1 MNFGIK
7 KIAIPK
13 EALLKLIDT
22 IDADQDGFVSLGEVW
37 NIIKRYAKDAKASL
51 KNALIRRQH

>member
-13 EALLKLIDT
+13 ESLLKLVDA
-22 IDADQDGFVSLGEVW
+22 IDADQDGFVTVGEAITLV
-37 NIIKRYAKDAKASL
+37 KRYAKDAKASL
-51 KNALIRRQH
+51 KTSLIRRQH

>member
-13 EALLKLIDT
+13 DSLLKLIDAV
-22 IDADQDGFVSLGEVW
+22 DADQDGFVTVGEA
-37 NIIKRYAKDAKASL
+37 ITLIKRYAKDAKASL
-51 KNALIRRQH
+51 KNSIIRRSS

>member
-13 EALLKLIDT
+13 ESLLKLIDAV
-22 IDADQDGFVSLGEVW
+22 DADQDGFVTVGEAMSL
-37 NIIKRYAKDAKASL
+37 IKRYAKDAKASL
-51 KNALIRRQH
+51 KNSLIRRSS

>member
-13 EALLKLIDT
+13 ESLLKLIDAV
-22 IDADQDGFVSLGEVW
+22 DADQDGFVTVGEATSL
-37 NIIKRYAKDAKASL
+37 IKRYAKDAKASL
-51 KNALIRRQH
+51 KNSLIRRSS

>member
-13 EALLKLIDT
+13 DSLLKLIDAV
-22 IDADQDGFVSLGEVW
+22 DADQDGFVTVGEAMSL
-37 NIIKRYAKDAKASL
+37 IKRYAKDAKASL
-51 KNALIRRQH
+51 KNSIIRRSS